1 MYVDFNIVVIDLT
14 LKSPGFLVPSKDRG
28 GEDSAHNGFW
38 PITVSIFTQIKQTW
52 FQMKA
57 DIFTYLQTPWI
68 FPYIAYFACKRAPK
82 SPSLTSKKS

>member
-1 MYVDFNIVVIDLT
+1 MVVETLGNFYTSQRYLTYIFFFPRPKFGHGFLATYLPLT

-38 PITVSIFTQIKQTW
+38 PITVSISTQINQTW

-57 DIFTYLQTPWI
+57 DIFIYL
-68 FPYIAYFACKRAPK
+68 
-82 SPSLTSKKS
+82 